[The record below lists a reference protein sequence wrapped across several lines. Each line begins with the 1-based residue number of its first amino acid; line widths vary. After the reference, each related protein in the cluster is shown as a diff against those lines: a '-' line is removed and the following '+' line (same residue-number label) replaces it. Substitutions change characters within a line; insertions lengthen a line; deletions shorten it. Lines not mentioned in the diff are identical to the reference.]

1 MDRHTKGRVVIVES
15 LLGLERIL
23 TNFTKLYEQISYS
36 HSVYQLSNTDDDENI
51 EASNDIDN
59 TANCL

>member
-1 MDRHTKGRVVIVES
+1 MVIVES